1 VKASDPVV
9 EPLEIRAAAGR
20 KQPIYFGAAGRP
32 LFGFYHPPQG
42 PSWRAVGVVMCNPIG
57 TDQTRSDRVY
67 RHLAERLA
75 EAGFAVLRF
84 DLFGTGDSGGD
95 GFPAGVV
102 RSWVD
107 DVRVAAEELRRRSGA
122 RATALFGLRLGAT
135 LAFQHAAES
144 GAVESLVLWNPCV
157 SGKGFVTE
165 VTRLHKMYL
174 RIEPQMASAVGSS
187 ADGEE
192 ALGLFLPR
200 AMVDELSQIDLLQ
213 ASRKPAART
222 LVLDG
227 GGNPAAA
234 SLVERVRALGGAAD
248 VQAHPGHK
256 FLITV
261 SHRSVVPDEPIDA
274 IVAWLSEAHA
284 MTSGAAAAAD
294 GVPPLPSQKET
305 PANERA
311 VVFRAGGKALFGV
324 VTPADGASAKPGRP
338 AIVLTNAGCV
348 NRSGPQRLYTTMARR
363 WAKLGFDVLRVDLS
377 GIGDSPVAAGER
389 ENLTY
394 PAGALDELR
403 AATRVLGRDRAVIAG
418 LCSGGDYAFQLGAHD
433 PNVVGALLLNPRTFC
448 VLDLTAVESGVP
460 PATPVE
466 DVPRAL
472 AEMAARGVETM
483 IIVSRN
489 DPGVAYVD
497 AHASDAM
504 RALVGKPGY
513 HRVDLDGTDHSFTP
527 VTTQKRVS
535 DLLTEHLAARY

>member
-1 VKASDPVV
+1 VV

-20 KQPIYFGAAGRP
+20 KQPIYFGEAGRP
-32 LFGFYHPPQG
+32 LFGFYHPPRG
-42 PSWRAVGVVMCNPIG
+42 PQWRGVGVLMCNPIG

-75 EAGFAVLRF
+75 AAGFAVLRF

-95 GFPAGVV
+95 AFPAGVV
-102 RSWVD
+102 RSWID
-107 DVRVAAEELRRRSGA
+107 DVRVATDELRRRSGA
-122 RATALFGLRLGAT
+122 RATALFGLRLGAS
-135 LAFQHAAES
+135 LAFQYAAES

-174 RIEPQMASAVGSS
+174 RIEPQMASAVASS

-200 AMVDELSQIDLLQ
+200 TMVEELSQIDLLQ

-227 GGNPAAA
+227 GGSPAAA
-234 SLVERVRALGGAAD
+234 TLAERVRALGGGAD
-248 VQAHPGHK
+248 LQAHPGHK

-261 SHRSVVPDEPIDA
+261 SHRSVVPDEPIEA

-284 MTSGAAAAAD
+284 TTGGTAAAEGA
-294 GVPPLPSQKET
+294 PPLPSSKET

-311 VVFRAGGKALFGV
+311 VVFHAGGKALFGI
-324 VTPADGASAKPGRP
+324 VTPADAATAKPGRP

-348 NRSGPQRLYTTMARR
+348 NRSGPHRLYTTMARR
-363 WAKLGFDVLRVDLS
+363 WAQLGFDVLRVDLS
-377 GIGDSPVAAGER
+377 GIGDSPVAQGER

-403 AATRVLGRDRAVIAG
+403 AATKVLGRERTIIAG

-448 VLDLTAVESGVP
+448 VLDLAAVESGVP

-466 DVPRAL
+466 DVPLAL
-472 AEMAARGVETM
+472 AEMTSRGVETM
-483 IIVSRN
+483 IVVSRN
-489 DPGVAYVD
+489 DPGAAYVD
-497 AHASDAM
+497 AHAGDAM
-504 RALVGKPGY
+504 RALTGKPRY